1 MQISSCQNG
10 PKQKGYKKAKTSQQK
25 KKPATAAAT
34 HINHTKCF
42 GCFQANY
49 VVMRLEK
56 EKKRE

>member
-1 MQISSCQNG
+1 MQISSWQNG
-10 PKQKGYKKAKTSQQK
+10 PKQKGYKKAKTSQK

-49 VVMRLEK
+49 VVMRLENEK
-56 EKKRE
+56 ERE